1 MKIAEEEA
9 EKIAKNERYGVIVV
23 EWIIYTILAVVIL
36 AAAVVCVCVFA
47 KTRRDFSRN
56 DVHING
62 GADIQTGRVS
72 RDQNYFKGITGKLGG
87 TVVVEGSRAKS
98 RGFFIEIMN
107 ISNGDK
113 ADFNVNN
120 ELIIGRILGE
130 NVYALP
136 NDLMVS
142 KQHCRLFV
150 SGSDLYLED
159 LGSANHTYL
168 NGTIITEPTRIQS
181 GDTIC
186 LGKTELGI
194 VY

>member
-1 MKIAEEEA
+1 M
-9 EKIAKNERYGVIVV
+9 
-23 EWIIYTILAVVIL
+23 EWIIYTILIVVIL
-36 AAAVVCVCVFA
+36 AAAVVCACVFV

-56 DVHING
+56 DVHIRD

-72 RDQNYFKGITGKLGG
+72 RDQNYFKGITGNLNG
-87 TVVVEGSRAKS
+87 TVVVNGSRAKS
-98 RGFFIEIMN
+98 KGLLIEIVN
-107 ISNGDK
+107 IGNGDK
-113 ADFNVNN
+113 ENFIVDC
-120 ELIIGRILGE
+120 ELIIGRISGE

-142 KQHCRLFV
+142 KRHCRLFV
-150 SGSDLYLED
+150 SGNDLYLED

-168 NGTIITEPTRIQS
+168 NGTIVTTPTHIQS
-181 GDTIC
+181 GDTIR

>member
-1 MKIAEEEA
+1 M
-9 EKIAKNERYGVIVV
+9 

-72 RDQNYFKGITGKLGG
+72 RDQNYFKGITGNLNG
-87 TVVVEGSRAKS
+87 TVVVNGSRAKS

-107 ISNGDK
+107 INNGDK
-113 ADFNVNN
+113 VDFNVGN
-120 ELIIGRILGE
+120 ELIIGRISGE

-136 NDLMVS
+136 DDLMVS
-142 KQHCRLFV
+142 KRHCRLFV
-150 SGSDLYLED
+150 SGNDLYIDD

-168 NGTIITEPTRIQS
+168 NGKIVTEPTCVQS
-181 GDTIC
+181 GDTIRV
-186 LGKTELGI
+186 GKTELGI

>member
-1 MKIAEEEA
+1 M
-9 EKIAKNERYGVIVV
+9 

-47 KTRRDFSRN
+47 KTRRGFSRN

-120 ELIIGRILGE
+120 ELIIGRISGE

-168 NGTIITEPTRIQS
+168 NGTIITEPTHIQS
-181 GDTIC
+181 GDTIR

>member
-1 MKIAEEEA
+1 M
-9 EKIAKNERYGVIVV
+9 
-23 EWIIYTILAVVIL
+23 EWIIYIILAVVIL
-36 AAAVVCVCVFA
+36 AAAVVCACFFA

-120 ELIIGRILGE
+120 ELIIGRISGE

-168 NGTIITEPTRIQS
+168 NGTIITEPTHIQS
-181 GDTIC
+181 GDTIR